1 MIEIL
6 FLLFAE
12 NMTITCDFDG
22 SACVFYQDHYT
33 DDLID
38 WRVNSGKTGTAHTGP
53 EQDHTTTIG
62 QFSKCALSQ
71 GMR

>member
-1 MIEIL
+1 
-6 FLLFAE
+6 
-12 NMTITCDFDG
+12 MTITCDFDG
-22 SACVFYQDHYT
+22 SECVFYQDHYT

-62 QFSKCALSQ
+62 QLP
-71 GMR
+71 